1 MNISILGCG
10 WLGLPLAKSLLKKG
24 HSVKGSTTS
33 SEKLKLLSL
42 EGIEAFRI
50 TVSPGGITGDINGF
64 LAETDLLIV
73 DIPPGLRRDPEKN
86 FVGGI
91 ELLAKAIDAAAIK
104 KLIFVS
110 STSVYEDTIEIPEYT
125 EADEPNGISPAAIQL
140 KKAEDLLMNR
150 GLNTCI
156 LRFGGLIGAD
166 RHPVKY
172 LAGKKG
178 LSDASAPVNLIHQ
191 KDCIG
196 VILRLIEARN
206 TAGVF
211 NAVYPEHPSKKE
223 YYSSKA
229 RKAGLP
235 LPEFDEVKPSKGKI
249 VRSVRVGEELGYEFK
264 AGIKLRNF

>member
-24 HSVKGSTTS
+24 HSIKGSTTS
-33 SEKLKLLSL
+33 SERLKLLSL
-42 EGIEAFRI
+42 EGIEAFRL
-50 TVSPGGITGDINGF
+50 TVSPKGITGDMKRF

-73 DIPPGLRRDPEKN
+73 NIPPGLRRDPEKD

-91 ELLAKAIDAAAIK
+91 DSLAKAIDAAAVK

-110 STSVYEDTIEIPEYT
+110 STSVYEDTLKIPEYT
-125 EADEPNGISPAAIQL
+125 EADEPNGTSPAATQL
-140 KKAEDLLMNR
+140 IRTEKLLMNR
-150 GLNTCI
+150 SFSTCV
-156 LRFGGLIGAD
+156 LRFGGLIGED

-172 LAGKKG
+172 LAGRKD

-196 VILRLIEARN
+196 VILQLVEAKG

-211 NAVYPEHPSKKE
+211 NAVYPGHPSKKE

-229 RKAGLP
+229 REIDLP
-235 LPEFDEVKPSKGKI
+235 LPEFDEMKPSTGKI
-249 VRSVRVGEELGYEFK
+249 VRSVRMVEELGYEFK
-264 AGIKLRNF
+264 AGIT

>member
-10 WLGLPLAKSLLKKG
+10 WLGLPLAKSLLKQG
-24 HSVKGSTTS
+24 HTVKGSTTS
-33 SEKLKLLSL
+33 SERLEPLSL
-42 EGIEAFRI
+42 AGIEAFRL
-50 TVSPGGITGDINGF
+50 TVSPEGITGDMTNF
-64 LAETDLLIV
+64 LADTDLLIV
-73 DIPPGLRRDPEKN
+73 DIPPGLRRNPEKD

-91 ELLAKAIDAAAIK
+91 KVLAEVIDASRIK

-110 STSVYEDTIEIPEYT
+110 STSVYEDTTEIPAYT
-125 EADEPNGISPAAIQL
+125 EADEPNGTSPAALQL
-140 KKAEDLLMNR
+140 KEAEQLLMNL
-150 GLNTCI
+150 GFNACI

-178 LSDASAPVNLIHQ
+178 LADAFAPVNLIHQ

-196 VILRLIEARN
+196 VILQLVEAKN
-206 TAGVF
+206 AAGVF

-264 AGIKLRNF
+264 EGI